1 MHFVK
6 HKEDK
11 MLDVKRVNITDDG
24 RVNLTPYILDKSPEM
39 PLSEKRP
46 AVVVIP
52 GGGYQALSDREGE
65 PIAMAFAAMG
75 FNTFVL
81 RYSVGQYASFPNPL
95 TDLMKAM
102 KIIRTHASDWNTDP
116 DKIAIVGFSAGG
128 HLVASLGVYWNDEKI
143 LKLAGVKAEEAKP
156 NALILCYPVIT
167 STEKKE
173 PGTIATAASGH
184 DEPDILD
191 TLSLEKHVG
200 PHTPPCY
207 IAHTFF
213 DPVVFVENSLLFANA
228 LAANNVPFEL
238 HITQDGVHG
247 LALGDHVTSIGPL
260 LHNKEFSAWVKGS
273 GEWMKKLFE
282 FNCPPDFEYETAIRR
297 KR

>member
-1 MHFVK
+1 
-6 HKEDK
+6 
-11 MLDVKRVNITDDG
+11 MLDVKRINITEDG
-24 RVNLTPYILDKSPEM
+24 RVSLTPYILDKSPEM
-39 PLSEKRP
+39 PLSENRP

-65 PIAMAFAAMG
+65 PIAMGFAAQG

-81 RYSVGQYASFPNPL
+81 RYSVGEYASFPNPL

-102 KIIRTHASDWNTDP
+102 KIIRDNAAAWNTAP
-116 DKIAIVGFSAGG
+116 DKISVVGFSAGG

-143 LKLAGVKAEEAKP
+143 LARAGVKAEEAKP
-156 NALILCYPVIT
+156 NALILCYPVI
-167 STEKKE
+167 SSGSRRE
-173 PGTIATAASGH
+173 PGTIATAAKGH
-184 DEPDILD
+184 DEPDIYE

-213 DPVVFVENSLLFANA
+213 DPIVPVENSLLFAEA

-238 HITQDGVHG
+238 HVTQDGVHG
-247 LALGDHVTSIGPL
+247 LALGDHITSFGPL
-260 LHNKEFSAWVKGS
+260 LHNSAFAAWVKGS

-282 FNCPPDFEYETAIRR
+282 FKCLPDYDYETALRR
-297 KR
+297 KRTLDLL

>member
-1 MHFVK
+1 
-6 HKEDK
+6 
-11 MLDVKRVNITDDG
+11 MLDTKRVNITADG
-24 RVNLTPYILDKSPEM
+24 RVSLSPYILDKSPEM
-39 PLSEKRP
+39 PLSDLRP

-81 RYSVGQYASFPNPL
+81 RYSIGEYAAFPNPL
-95 TDLMKAM
+95 VDLMKAM
-102 KIIRTHASDWNTDP
+102 KIIHDRAAEWNTNP
-116 DKIAIVGFSAGG
+116 DKISVVGFSAGG
-128 HLVASLGVYWNDEKI
+128 HLVASLGVYWNNEEI
-143 LKLAGVKAEEAKP
+143 LKTAGVKAEEAKP

-167 STEKKE
+167 SGNKKE
-173 PGTIATAASGH
+173 PGTIATAAKGH
-184 DEPDILD
+184 EEPDIFD
-191 TLSLEKHVG
+191 KLSLEKHVG

-207 IAHTFF
+207 ICHTFF
-213 DPVVFVENSLLFANA
+213 DSVVPVENSLLFANA
-228 LAANNVPFEL
+228 LAANNVAFEL

-282 FNCPPDFEYETAIRR
+282 FRCLPDYDYETAIRR

>member
-1 MHFVK
+1 
-6 HKEDK
+6 
-11 MLDVKRVNITDDG
+11 MLNIERINLTEDG
-24 RVNLTPYILDKSPEM
+24 RVSLTPYILDKSPEM
-39 PLSEKRP
+39 PLSVNRP

-65 PIAMAFAAMG
+65 PIAMAFAAQG

-102 KIIRTHASDWNTDP
+102 KMIRERNEEWNTDIN
-116 DKIAIVGFSAGG
+116 KIAIVGFSAGG

-143 LKLAGVKAEEAKP
+143 LAKAGVTAEEAKP

-167 STEKKE
+167 SGPRRE
-173 PGTIATAASGH
+173 PGTIATAAQGH
-184 DEPDILD
+184 DEPDIKD
-191 TLSLEKHVG
+191 ILSLEKHVG
-200 PHTPPCY
+200 KHTPPCY
-207 IAHTFF
+207 IAHTFY
-213 DPVVFVENSLLFANA
+213 DPVVPVESSLLFASA
-228 LAANNVPFEL
+228 LAANDVPFEL

-260 LHNKEFSAWVKGS
+260 LHNSAFAEWVKGS

-282 FNCPPDFEYETAIRR
+282 FKCLPDYDYETALRR
-297 KR
+297 PRTFDLI